1 MQFISKY
8 ISPPDD
14 VMCFCHP
21 PEKGFVKEYDLE
33 KHASVH
39 NTHRPFMCN
48 HCGDAFKSEVRL
60 KEHGILLH
68 GQGSEDQRLVI
79 QQRQVFSDTTGETK
93 KSALTM
99 ELRKSGSISIYQF
112 TNLVIYYMTH
122 PAHAV
127 HRYWVACSMTDM
139 FNITAC

>member
-1 MQFISKY
+1 M
-8 ISPPDD
+8 
-14 VMCFCHP
+14 
-21 PEKGFVKEYDLE
+21 KEYDLE

-68 GQGSEDQRLVI
+68 GQGSEDQRWVI
-79 QQRQVFSDTTGETK
+79 GQCLVFSNSTKKTK

-99 ELRKSGSISIYQF
+99 ELRKSGSITSYQF
-112 TNLVIYYMTH
+112 TNSVIFYMTH
-122 PAHAV
+122 PAHIV
-127 HRYWVACSMTDM
+127 HR
-139 FNITAC
+139 